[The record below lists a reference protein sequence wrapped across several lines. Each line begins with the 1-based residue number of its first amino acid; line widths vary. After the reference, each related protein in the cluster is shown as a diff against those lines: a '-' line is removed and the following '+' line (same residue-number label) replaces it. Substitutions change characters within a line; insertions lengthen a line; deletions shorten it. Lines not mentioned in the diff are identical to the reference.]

1 MNRHK
6 LYWSEMGNEPDVT
19 HRHEMSKKLTERL
32 EHLCN
37 VYGVDEVITEI
48 RKIKL
53 REQKLERRF

>member
-1 MNRHK
+1 MNRHR
-6 LYWSEMGNEPDVT
+6 LYWSEMGNEPDPT
-19 HRHEMSKKLTERL
+19 HRHEMSGKLIDQL

-53 REQKLERRF
+53 RELKE